1 MHYYNDKRNEN
12 AVYLF
17 FVFFQMFMI
26 LIVYAFVY
34 TSFIAVKMT
43 IVEKGLT
50 PMTALPEVIALVAYP
65 VVMYKT
71 RNMFKSGKRLRA
83 VAWLMG
89 WASVIIVF
97 LYTHISQL
105 VAV

>member
-1 MHYYNDKRNEN
+1 MQYYNDKSNEN
-12 AVYLF
+12 ALNVF

-43 IVEKGLT
+43 IVQKGLT
-50 PMTALPEVIALVAYP
+50 FMTALPEVIALIAYP

-71 RNMFKSGKRLRA
+71 RNMFKSGKRVRA

-97 LYTHISQL
+97 LYFHISQL